1 MASWLFRI
9 LHMPIGTPLPVL
21 RPSDADGIKCSLVL
35 AVQFVA
41 IEAQTELAGELGC
54 SHRKH
59 SSRWRQ

>member
-1 MASWLFRI
+1 
-9 LHMPIGTPLPVL
+9 MPIGTPLPVL